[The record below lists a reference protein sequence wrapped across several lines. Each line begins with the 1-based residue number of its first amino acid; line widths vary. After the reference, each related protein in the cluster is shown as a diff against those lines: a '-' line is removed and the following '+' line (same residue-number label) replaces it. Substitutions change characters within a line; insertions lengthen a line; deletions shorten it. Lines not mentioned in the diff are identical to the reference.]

1 MPKFIKTRGKSAGS
15 PPGTLVHIGEA
26 KTDIV
31 QINAIHYTAGTMQ
44 SSAVDTIEDIGPPE
58 DPATCTWIDVVGI
71 HDISKMEAIGDRFNL
86 HPLTLE
92 DILNTGHRPK
102 AEELEDYV
110 FIVLKML
117 RYDDATHEV
126 ISEQVSLILG
136 AGYVVT
142 FQEAPG
148 DVFTPVRERISRG
161 KGRLRKRSADYLAY
175 ALIDA
180 VVDQY
185 FYIMEKIGERIED
198 MEELLTDHPESDL
211 IQQIHALKREAIYL
225 RKQIWPM
232 RDMLSRLTKGE
243 FGLIREENII
253 FYRDVYDHIAQLI
266 DTNESYR
273 DVLSGMLDLY
283 LSTVSNR
290 MNQVMKVLT
299 IVATIFIPIT
309 FIAGIY
315 GMNFKNMP
323 ELEWPWGYGA
333 VWGVMIVMVVIM
345 ISIFKKNKWL

>member
-1 MPKFIKTRGKSAGS
+1 MSKFIKSSAKSAGS
-15 PPGTLVHIGEA
+15 PPGTLMHIGDT
-26 KTDIV
+26 KTDEV
-31 QINAIHYTAGTMQ
+31 RIHTIRYTADKMEEGLVTR
-44 SSAVDTIEDIGPPE
+44 IEELGPPE
-58 DPATCTWIDVVGI
+58 DAAACAWIDVVGI
-71 HDISKMEAIGDRFNL
+71 HDIAKVESIGDRLGL

-102 AEELEDYV
+102 AEELQDHV
-110 FIVLKML
+110 FIVFKML
-117 RYDDATHEV
+117 QYDDATHEV
-126 ISEQVSLILG
+126 LSEQVSLVLG
-136 AGYVVT
+136 AGFVLT

-148 DVFTPVRERISRG
+148 DVFTPVRERIARG
-161 KGRLRKRSADYLAY
+161 KGRIRKRTADYLAY

-185 FYIMEKIGERIED
+185 FYIMEKMGERIED
-198 MEELLTDHPESDL
+198 IEESLTDHPEADL
-211 IQQIHALKREAIYL
+211 IQQIHNLKREAIYL

-243 FGLIREENII
+243 FDLIREENLI
-253 FYRDVYDHIAQLI
+253 FFGDVYDHITQLI

-309 FIAGIY
+309 FIAGVY

-323 ELEWPWGYGA
+323 ELEWQWGYGA
-333 VWGVMIVMVVIM
+333 VWGVIIAVAVIM
-345 ISIFKKNKWL
+345 IVVFKKNKWL

>member
-1 MPKFIKTRGKSAGS
+1 MPQFIHKGRKKAGS
-15 PPGTLVHIGEA
+15 PPGTLVHVGETR
-26 KTDIV
+26 TDSVLITA
-31 QINAIHYTAGTMQ
+31 INYTPEKAEESTILR
-44 SSAVDTIEDIGPPE
+44 IEDLRRPDAP
-58 DPATCTWIDVVGI
+58 DSRVWIDVVGI
-71 HDISKMEAIGDRFNL
+71 HDTSKVEAIGHLFDI

-102 AEELEDYV
+102 VEEFDDYLFFV
-110 FIVLKML
+110 FKML
-117 RYDDATHEV
+117 QYDDATHSV
-126 ISEQVSLILG
+126 IAEQVSLILA
-136 AGYVVT
+136 AGVVIT

-148 DVFTPVRERISRG
+148 DVFTPVRARLAKG
-161 KGRLRKRSADYLAY
+161 KGLIRKRSSDYLAY

-185 FYIMEKIGERIED
+185 FHIMEKMGERTED
-198 MEELLTDHPESDL
+198 LEEELTDHPEADVL
-211 IQQIHALKREAIYL
+211 GQIHNLKREAIYL

-243 FGLIREENII
+243 FDLIREENRLY
-253 FYRDVYDHIAQLI
+253 FSDVYDHVAQLI

-273 DVLSGMLDLY
+273 DVLTGMLDLY

-309 FIAGIY
+309 FIAGVY
-315 GMNFKNMP
+315 GMNFKHMP

-333 VWGVMIVMVVIM
+333 VWGVMIGIAILMM
-345 ISIFKKNKWL
+345 FIFKKSRWL